1 MALGIPVIATNYS
14 ATVDFFSAVSSQW
27 NICHFPIPY
36 ELVTITT
43 GEPTPYK
50 DGSIWPEPNHD
61 AAVRAMQKV
70 IENDCSTL
78 HELTEKALWS
88 RFSEHAVAKQAQD
101 YLDESMLAIRKKVNF
116 KLVPQP

>member
-1 MALGIPVIATNYS
+1 MALGIPIIATNYS

-36 ELVTITT
+36 ERVITT
-43 GEPTPYK
+43 AKVPGPYK
-50 DGSIWPEPNHD
+50 EGSMMAEPSHD

-78 HELTEKALWS
+78 HEQTEKALRS

-101 YLDESMLAIRKKVNF
+101 YLGESAWAIRKKVDF
-116 KLVPQP
+116 RS